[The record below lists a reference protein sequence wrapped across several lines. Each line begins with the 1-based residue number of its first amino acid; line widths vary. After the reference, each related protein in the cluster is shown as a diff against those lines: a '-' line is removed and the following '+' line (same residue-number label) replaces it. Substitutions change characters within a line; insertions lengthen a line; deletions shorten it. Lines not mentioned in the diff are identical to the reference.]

1 MDSLLNFNKKHQG
14 HDIPAVKTGDTVRV
28 HQRITEGEKERVQIF
43 EGLIIKM
50 SSGTGTGKTFTI
62 RKTTN
67 GVGVEKIFPFLLPSI
82 EKIEL
87 VKRGKTRRSKLYY
100 IRDKQPKE
108 ARLREIPLTD
118 EEKANLSFDAAA
130 LKAEKEAAEKKAAEE
145 KAKKEAKEEKK
156 PEASEKK
163 EEKKKADKSEDTK
176 EEKK

>member
-1 MDSLLNFNKKHQG
+1 MDSLLSFNMKHQG
-14 HDIPAVKTGDTVRV
+14 HDIPAVKAGDTVRV
-28 HQRITEGEKERVQIF
+28 HQRIKEGEKERVQIF
-43 EGLIIKM
+43 EGLIIKI

-108 ARLREIPLTD
+108 ARLKEIPLSD
-118 EEKANLSFDAAA
+118 EQKEGLSFDAAA
-130 LKAEKEAAEKKAAEE
+130 LKAEKEAAEKKAEAEKAKAEE
-145 KAKKEAKEEKK
+145 KAEKKPEAKEEKK
-156 PEASEKK
+156 EAE
-163 EEKKKADKSEDTK
+163 KSEDTK